1 MTAKQY
7 EGLSEADLKRMKLVA
22 EIEKVRGE
30 IKETSAKRRFLDLQI
45 ESEERAREDADATTH
60 GQRIYD
66 FVGEVSESSAKK
78 AILYLSNW
86 RAKGLE
92 PITIRFFSPGGDV
105 IAGLALYDYMIA
117 LRNEGIIINTH
128 CLGWTASMAGVL
140 LQAGTNRFVGPNAF
154 MLIHEVGTY
163 ASGTVSEIE
172 DEAKFTKR
180 LQDRILSILASRA
193 TLSERQI
200 AVKWKR
206 KDWWLD
212 ADEML
217 ALGLADKKLDLPL

>member
-1 MTAKQY
+1 MNKY
-7 EGLSEADLKRMKLVA
+7 DGVSEAELKRLKLAA
-22 EIEKVRGE
+22 EIDKVRGE
-30 IKETSAKRRFLDLQI
+30 IKETVAKRRFLDLQI
-45 ESEERAREDADATTH
+45 EAEERAREDADATTH

-86 RAKGLE
+86 RAKGAE

-117 LRNEGIIINTH
+117 LRNEGITINTH
-128 CLGWTASMAGVL
+128 ALGWTASMAGVL
-140 LQAGTNRFVGPNAF
+140 LQAGTTRHVGPNAF

-163 ASGTVSEIE
+163 AAGTVSEIE
-172 DEAKFTKR
+172 DEAKFSKR
-180 LQDRILSILASRA
+180 LQDRILAILSSRA
-193 TLSERQI
+193 TISERQI
-200 AVKWKR
+200 AAKWKR

-217 ALGLADKKLDLPL
+217 KLGLADKKLELPL